1 MLRGSVLETQPALS
15 RDDLKKGPKKS
26 DVKKDGRNLYLIK
39 EGGIFL
45 SCSTIGV
52 TVLSY

>member
-39 EGGIFL
+39 EGGTVLYFAA
-45 SCSTIGV
+45 IGL